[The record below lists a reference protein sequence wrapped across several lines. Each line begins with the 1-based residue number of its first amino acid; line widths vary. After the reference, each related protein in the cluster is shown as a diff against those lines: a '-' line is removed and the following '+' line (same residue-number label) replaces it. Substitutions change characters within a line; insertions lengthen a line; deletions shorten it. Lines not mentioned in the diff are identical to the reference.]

1 MAQINKTKKPGKRAS
16 SKGVRKASRTVK
28 LFLGP
33 EAVCD
38 EIEKQFNKIEDYE
51 ELTIKLFSIKCPGC
65 GSLVDSE
72 SEVHCPVCGVDIE
85 DEEKGWLNPSFF
97 ESCLIIERRW
107 KQMVTNGIL
116 ESYIKLYEE
125 IKERVQDEQLAATIL
140 REVAKDRRMA
150 EIAEAKSNGS
160 GDMSATP
167 KQIGY
172 LKKLGVEIEPGLTK
186 ARASELIDEARAK
199 GA

>member
-107 KQMVTNGIL
+107 K
-116 ESYIKLYEE
+116 
-125 IKERVQDEQLAATIL
+125 
-140 REVAKDRRMA
+140 
-150 EIAEAKSNGS
+150 
-160 GDMSATP
+160 
-167 KQIGY
+167 
-172 LKKLGVEIEPGLTK
+172 
-186 ARASELIDEARAK
+186 
-199 GA
+199 